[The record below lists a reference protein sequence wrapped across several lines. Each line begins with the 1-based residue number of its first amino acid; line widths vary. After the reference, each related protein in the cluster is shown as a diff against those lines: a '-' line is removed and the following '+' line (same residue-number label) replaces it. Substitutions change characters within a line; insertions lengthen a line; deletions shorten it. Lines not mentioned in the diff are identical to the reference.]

1 MATAATGAT
10 ATEDVLAAGAIAAAE
25 YDRDLARAEDVL
37 AAGAIEHCSQP
48 GPESMAAAAPA
59 DDGVE
64 GGGGGGGPHP
74 IPLDFVC
81 PITQELMRDPT
92 IALDGHS
99 YERDAI
105 VHWFEKS
112 GTNKSPLTGVSL
124 ESSHLTPNH
133 TLRKGELT
141 PT

>member
-1 MATAATGAT
+1 
-10 ATEDVLAAGAIAAAE
+10 
-25 YDRDLARAEDVL
+25 
-37 AAGAIEHCSQP
+37 
-48 GPESMAAAAPA
+48 MAAAA

-64 GGGGGGGPHP
+64 GVGGAHP
-74 IPLDFVC
+74 IPLDYVC

-105 VHWFEKS
+105 IEWFGRS
-112 GTNKSPLTGVSL
+112 GTTKSPLTGVSL

-133 TLRKGELT
+133 TLRKGEQLLHLRSAAVHASSPAHHHSRFVHRHCRSAVAAAAAT
-141 PT
+141 SLPHPTHPRQ

>member
-1 MATAATGAT
+1 
-10 ATEDVLAAGAIAAAE
+10 
-25 YDRDLARAEDVL
+25 
-37 AAGAIEHCSQP
+37 
-48 GPESMAAAAPA
+48 MAAAA

-64 GGGGGGGPHP
+64 GVGGAHGP
-74 IPLDFVC
+74 IPLDYVC

-105 VHWFEKS
+105 IEWFGRS
-112 GTNKSPLTGVSL
+112 GTTKSPLTGVSL